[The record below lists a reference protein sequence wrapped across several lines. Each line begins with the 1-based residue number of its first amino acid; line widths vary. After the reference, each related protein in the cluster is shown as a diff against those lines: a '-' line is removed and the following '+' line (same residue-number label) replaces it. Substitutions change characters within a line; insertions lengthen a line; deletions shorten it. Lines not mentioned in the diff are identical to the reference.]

1 MVLFTRYQEE
11 KRPFISSAN
20 REFLVSGLRFRRT
33 ISNQQI
39 CSLCLRRFYEF
50 YHDVSMQ
57 QRLIEGWA
65 ERLPVE
71 QRWNNVIVRNF
82 RPGVLSLCASANNA
96 MPGMED
102 CMSRHKR
109 WRHRSVG
116 TDGSGRSLWWQIC
129 VFVIVCVCFSSTE
142 AKNKTNQTTERTT
155 RSKKQKKDDWST
167 CSFFRFINGNVFQ
180 HSWLRTSFLI
190 YTVRYQM

>member
-11 KRPFISSAN
+11 KHPFISSAN

-33 ISNQQI
+33 NSNQQI

-50 YHDVSMQ
+50 YHDVSM

-102 CMSRHKR
+102 CMLRHKR

-116 TDGSGRSLWWQIC
+116 TDGSGRSLWCQIS

-142 AKNKTNQTTERTT
+142 AKNKTKQTTERTT
-155 RSKKQKKDDWST
+155 RSKKQKKNAEKHQRRLKYL
-167 CSFFRFINGNVFQ
+167 FFFPL
-180 HSWLRTSFLI
+180 H
-190 YTVRYQM
+190 